1 MVGVNLNTQ
10 REGTSQFYIG
20 YLRDAAALFE
30 GAIQRLKHC
39 DDSQCDVADATDMA
53 HRIIGNAA
61 MYDFPDLGLKAGKVE
76 AILRSG
82 SVESANL
89 ILPLITLI
97 DDIHTICRES
107 DKSKLTELPITLA
120 VDNEDLLLV
129 SQSTADV
136 SINRKSILLAYQD
149 VWLSELMASLLG
161 PEYQIATVHTG
172 AEVLEFVRTQSP
184 NLIILEDELGEM
196 EALDLVKEL
205 KASGRLTSTS
215 VFIAFGENSHKAI
228 AKAISL
234 GVQGFTD
241 DKHEILEI
249 VDFAKKHLDQPA
261 QTVLV
266 VDDDPM
272 VRELLKYSLTS
283 GGLTVD
289 MASDG
294 IEALA
299 YLSQKTPDLILLD
312 RFMPR
317 LEGGTVLYEVQSK
330 INLKSIPVL
339 ILTAM
344 VNNGEAKS
352 WFERGAADFIPKPF
366 DPEEVL
372 MRVRQHL
379 EAKQI
384 IA

>member
-1 MVGVNLNTQ
+1 MVRDDLNTR
-10 REGTSQFYIG
+10 REGAGQFFIG

-30 GAIQRLKHC
+30 SAIQRLNHC
-39 DDSQCDVADATDMA
+39 DDSQCNVADATDMA
-53 HRIIGNAA
+53 HRIKGNAA
-61 MYDFPDLGLKAGKVE
+61 MYGYPALGIRAGKVE
-76 AILRSG
+76 QLLRS
-82 SVESANL
+82 ESGVSDPANL
-89 ILPLITLI
+89 ILPLINLV
-97 DDIHTICRES
+97 DKIHDICRES
-107 DKSKLTELPITLA
+107 DESELSELPITLA
-120 VDNEDLLLV
+120 VDNEDPMPV
-129 SQSTADV
+129 SQSAAAV

-149 VWLSELMASLLG
+149 AWLCDLMTSLLE
-161 PEYQIATVHTG
+161 PEYKVITVHTG
-172 AEVLEFVRTQSP
+172 EEVLRSVKTQSP
-184 NLIILEDELGEM
+184 SFIILEDDLGEM
-196 EALDLVKEL
+196 KALDLFKTM
-205 KASGRLTSTS
+205 KASGHDVP
-215 VFIAFGENSHKAI
+215 VFIAFGENSHEEI

-249 VDFAKKHLDQPA
+249 VDFAKKYLDRPPQS
-261 QTVLV
+261 VLV

-272 VRELLKYSLTS
+272 VRELLKHSLTS
-283 GGLTVD
+283 GGLSVD

-294 IEALA
+294 IEALD

-317 LEGGTVLYEVQSK
+317 LEGGTVLYEVQNK

-344 VNNGEAKS
+344 VNSGEAKS

-372 MRVRQHL
+372 MRVKQHL
-379 EAKQI
+379 ETKQKV
-384 IA
+384 A